1 MLDFDIPEIA
11 LITLTGL
18 ISLTIIAGLI
28 DTIVAMVLAV
38 AQGVFN
44 GKYAAT
50 FLISHGKVW
59 LAIVGPGILGS
70 GVGFL
75 EVPRINAAYVAA
87 QVGLAA
93 YVVKVIASLIDN
105 ARDSSAPSGT

>member
-11 LITLTGL
+11 LISLTGL
-18 ISLTIIAGLI
+18 IALTIIAGLI
-28 DTIVAMVLAV
+28 DTIFAMIMAL

-50 FLISHGKVW
+50 FLINHGKIW
-59 LAIVGPGILGS
+59 AAIVGLGILGS

-75 EVPRINAAYVAA
+75 EVPKINTAYVAA

-93 YVVKVIASLIDN
+93 YVVKVIASLATN
-105 ARDSSAPSGT
+105 SRDSSAPSG